1 MGTPTRRPC
10 AGDGCCRDELG
21 EGSGCLAHG
30 EDAAIGGGGMG
41 EVPDLDEGRVVSLVD
56 KSREEL
62 EMGTGD
68 AEGRAAGAS
77 LA

>member
-1 MGTPTRRPC
+1 
-10 AGDGCCRDELG
+10 
-21 EGSGCLAHG
+21 
-30 EDAAIGGGGMG
+30 MG